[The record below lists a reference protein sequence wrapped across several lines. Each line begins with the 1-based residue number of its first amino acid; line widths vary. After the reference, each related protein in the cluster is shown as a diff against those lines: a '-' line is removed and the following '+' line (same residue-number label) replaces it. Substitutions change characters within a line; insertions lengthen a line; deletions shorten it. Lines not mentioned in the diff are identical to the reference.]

1 MKKQLIISVGREFGS
16 GGHVIAETLAKKFEL
31 PLYDSNILESIAQ
44 ERNVDAKTLHRY
56 DEVPRNVLFSR
67 RVREY
72 STSAEENI
80 AQMQFEYLK
89 KKADEGESF
98 VVVGRCSETKLAGT
112 PGLITIFVLGDIP
125 VKTARIMK
133 LHNLTEKEAKNMIEK
148 QDRQRKMYHNY
159 YVKGK
164 WGDSR
169 NYDLS
174 INSSRMGIEKT
185 ADFLESYIKE
195 RIAESVQEA

>member
-1 MKKQLIISVGREFGS
+1 MVRTFLDKL
-16 GGHVIAETLAKKFEL
+16 
-31 PLYDSNILESIAQ
+31 NI
-44 ERNVDAKTLHRY
+44 
-56 DEVPRNVLFSR
+56 LFSR